1 MKLIRTPDE
10 MQTAAA
16 LWRKKGES
24 IGFVPTMGAL
34 HEGHRSLILRAR
46 RENARVVVSIF
57 VNPLQFGPSEDYNRY
72 PRPFFQDRRLCEA
85 SFVDVLYRPDPERVY
100 PDGFATTVDV
110 GGLSSL
116 LDGEFRPGHFRGVTT
131 VVLKLF
137 QQVRPDRAYFGEK
150 DFQQLTIVR
159 RMARDLD
166 LGIDVVACPTIR
178 ERDGLALSS
187 RNVYLSPQERMAAPK
202 FHEGLG
208 AGAVAA
214 KRSRAKP
221 KDVLAAARKVVGR
234 IPGAVVDY
242 LRLVD
247 AESLQDAE
255 RLKGR
260 LRLLGAI
267 RLGRTRLIDN
277 IPVICQD

>member
-10 MQTAAA
+10 MQEMSAQ
-16 LWRKKGES
+16 WRKKGDS

-34 HEGHRSLILRAR
+34 HEGHRSLIQRAR
-46 RENARVVVSIF
+46 RENRKVVVSIF
-57 VNPLQFGPSEDYNRY
+57 VNPLQFGPAEDFTRY
-72 PRPFFQDRRLCEA
+72 PRPFYQDRRMCDA
-85 SFVDVLYRPDPERVY
+85 SFVDALYRPDPERVY
-100 PDGFATTVDV
+100 PDGFATTVEV

-116 LDGEFRPGHFRGVTT
+116 LDGEFRPGHFKGVAT

-150 DFQQLTIVR
+150 DFQQLTIIR
-159 RMARDLD
+159 RMTRDLD
-166 LGIDVVACPTIR
+166 LGIDVVPCPTVR

-187 RNVYLSPQERMAAPK
+187 RNVYLSPQERSAAPK
-202 FHEGLG
+202 FHQGLD
-208 AGAVAA
+208 AGAAEA
-214 KRSRAKP
+214 KKSRAKP
-221 KDVLAAARKVVGR
+221 KDVLAAARKVVAR
-234 IPGAVVDY
+234 IPGVSIDY

-247 AESLQDAE
+247 ADSLADAE
-255 RLKGR
+255 RLRGR

-277 IPVICQD
+277 IPVICKD